1 MLRFRKFYFLSF
13 LLCSFNVNAQK
24 DFTISSPDGSLQLQV
39 DAGKKLEWTITH
51 QSQTIIAPSSI
62 SLTLQT
68 GEALGVNPRIRTP
81 LTVGAKFEKINDKI
95 TALNYKKDIVVDNY
109 NQLTLNCKGDYG
121 VIFRLYND
129 GVAYRFFTKR
139 KDSLIIRSEE
149 ANFNFTDDDSA
160 YIPYSNDPHNKDK
173 YQCSFEN
180 TYQHIKLSQFVKD
193 TVAFAPVLVELAN
206 NKKAVITE
214 ADLEEYPGMFL
225 AHGKSANGL
234 SGDFAPYVLADL
246 QNERNPVQALV
257 TKRAG
262 YIAKTG
268 GTRNFPWR
276 VVIISSNDKDLLN
289 NDMVYRLASPSRAGD
304 ASWIKP
310 GKVAWDWWN
319 DWNISHVDFR
329 AGINTTTYKYYADF
343 ASANHIEYILLDEGW
358 SNDRDIMQI
367 IPEID
372 LQQIIDYAKQ
382 KNVGVWLWMGSYPL
396 DQKLEEAFSKYS
408 KMGVK
413 GFKID
418 FMDRDDQNMVQ
429 YYYRVARIAATHHI
443 MVDFHGAYKPTGLQ
457 RTYPNVVN
465 VEGVH
470 GMEQLKWSNPDM
482 PKFDVTIP
490 FIRMVAGFMDYTP
503 GAMRNANKQ
512 TFRPNYSM
520 PMSQGTRCHQLAMYI
535 MYEAPFEMLSDN
547 PTAYQHEQES
557 VNFISAVP
565 TTFNETIAV
574 DGKVSEYAAIARRKG
589 DTWYVGAM
597 NNWNARDINL
607 DLSFLKQGNYE
618 AEVFKDGINADRDA
632 TDYRREVIKL
642 TPGQKL
648 DVHLSSGGG
657 WAARIYPLR

>member
-1 MLRFRKFYFLSF
+1 
-13 LLCSFNVNAQK
+13 
-24 DFTISSPDGSLQLQV
+24 
-39 DAGKKLEWTITH
+39 
-51 QSQTIIAPSSI
+51 
-62 SLTLQT
+62 
-68 GEALGVNPRIRTP
+68 
-81 LTVGAKFEKINDKI
+81 
-95 TALNYKKDIVVDNY
+95 
-109 NQLTLNCKGDYG
+109 
-121 VIFRLYND
+121 
-129 GVAYRFFTKR
+129 
-139 KDSLIIRSEE
+139 
-149 ANFNFTDDDSA
+149 
-160 YIPYSNDPHNKDK
+160 
-173 YQCSFEN
+173 
-180 TYQHIKLSQFVKD
+180 
-193 TVAFAPVLVELAN
+193 
-206 NKKAVITE
+206 
-214 ADLEEYPGMFL
+214 
-225 AHGKSANGL
+225 
-234 SGDFAPYVLADL
+234 
-246 QNERNPVQALV
+246 
-257 TKRAG
+257 
-262 YIAKTG
+262 
-268 GTRNFPWR
+268 
-276 VVIISSNDKDLLN
+276 
-289 NDMVYRLASPSRAGD
+289 
-304 ASWIKP
+304 
-310 GKVAWDWWN
+310 
-319 DWNISHVDFR
+319 
-329 AGINTTTYKYYADF
+329 
-343 ASANHIEYILLDEGW
+343 
-358 SNDRDIMQI
+358 
-367 IPEID
+367 
-372 LQQIIDYAKQ
+372 
-382 KNVGVWLWMGSYPL
+382 
-396 DQKLEEAFSKYS
+396 
-408 KMGVK
+408 
-413 GFKID
+413 
-418 FMDRDDQNMVQ
+418 MVQ
-429 YYYRVARIAATHHI
+429 YYYRVARVAATHHI